1 VKGIILAGG
10 SGSRLAPLTKAF
22 SKQLLPI
29 FDKPMIYYPLSV
41 LMLAGIRE
49 ILIISTQSD
58 QSLFQS
64 ILGDGSD
71 YGISIEYAIQ
81 DSPNGIAEAFL
92 IGESF
97 IANDP
102 VSLILGDNI
111 FFGYQF
117 GDILKDAANLTDGA
131 LIFTTIVNDPSSFG
145 VVELSEN
152 GKVISLEEKPDL
164 PKSNFAATGLYFY
177 DNSVIDLTKSLQP
190 SPRGELEIT
199 DINLKYLANQK
210 LQAIQLGRGFAW
222 LDTGTQEA
230 LLAAGEFVH
239 TLEKRQ
245 GLKIACLEEIAFHN
259 DWISSEQVLQQ
270 HQKYK
275 NSPYG
280 QYLLQLTK

>member
-1 VKGIILAGG
+1 
-10 SGSRLAPLTKAF
+10 
-22 SKQLLPI
+22 
-29 FDKPMIYYPLSV
+29 
-41 LMLAGIRE
+41 
-49 ILIISTQSD
+49 
-58 QSLFQS
+58 
-64 ILGDGSD
+64 LGDGSN

-97 IANDP
+97 IANDS

-152 GKVISLEEKPDL
+152 GKVISIEEKPDL

-199 DINLKYLANQK
+199 DVNLKYLANQK